1 MKNSIANVLPMITK
15 IPEVTVVYKGLEY
28 RATLTDVQQLQL
40 MVVKGE
46 IDRNDVKVIDKDG
59 TTELS
64 MLEDGCFDKD
74 FTSNFYSL
82 SSDILFERNSI
93 LLGF

>member
-59 TTELS
+59 TELS
-64 MLEDGCFDKD
+64 MKEDGCFNKD